1 MSKIFD
7 ENCDLLFS
15 KFDIISLRFPSN
27 IKLINSI
34 FFISSVSFSQEN
46 VPEFPYDPDEKA
58 TEVKMCAKVCLRRR
72 DACIRRE
79 ASNPERD
86 QICQSQMIICVNQ
99 CR

>member
-1 MSKIFD
+1 MSPSKDINLVYKCIKIIFV
-7 ENCDLLFS
+7 F
-15 KFDIISLRFPSN
+15 FIIT
-27 IKLINSI
+27 
-34 FFISSVSFSQEN
+34 FISSVSFSQEN

>member
-1 MSKIFD
+1 MRQYKNVKGRIDF
-7 ENCDLLFS
+7 L
-15 KFDIISLRFPSN
+15 N
-27 IKLINSI
+27 IVIA
-34 FFISSVSFSQEN
+34 FFIIFSFNSYSIAQDH
-46 VPEFPYDPDEKA
+46 VPDFPYDPEEKA
-58 TEVKMCAKVCLRRR
+58 TETKMCAKVCLRRR

>member
-1 MSKIFD
+1 MK
-7 ENCDLLFS
+7 LF
-15 KFDIISLRFPSN
+15 KN
-27 IKLINSI
+27 IKILSI
-34 FFISSVSFSQEN
+34 SIKMFFIFLMIVFLNKTSFAQEN
-46 VPEFPYDPDEKA
+46 VPEFPYDPEEKA

-79 ASNPERD
+79 ASNSERD